1 MAFTACLQKVV
12 VMNGKELIRA
22 VIRDGAGERL
32 PFMVIT
38 MSFAARCIGK
48 PYRQYATDHRV
59 QVEGQ
64 VAFAGRFG
72 ADFVSVISD
81 PAVEASDLGGGVIY
95 YDNEPPAN
103 DDAKALLL
111 DKGRLGSL
119 SILDPGSGRR
129 MSNRLEAV
137 RGLVSRV
144 GSDLMVEGWVE
155 GPCAESADLRG
166 LSRLMMDFYD
176 DPDFVRELMAFVT
189 EQEIRFALA
198 QIQAGAEIIGVGDA
212 ASSLMGPE
220 IFSDFTKEHHR
231 AYVEAIHG
239 AGALARLHICGQT
252 ADIMPLLADI
262 PYDIIDLDTQ
272 SPISKARAALGP
284 DRVLLGNIDTVS
296 VVRDGKPA
304 DVLAGLQA
312 CYQDAGK
319 CRYIVG
325 AGCEAPGDSPDEN
338 ILAMRDFA
346 RNQAVH
352 EFL

>member
-1 MAFTACLQKVV
+1 
-12 VMNGKELIRA
+12 MNGRDLVKTVL
-22 VIRDGAGERL
+22 RDGTGERL

-48 PYRQYATDHRV
+48 PYREYATDHRV

-64 VAFAGRFG
+64 LAFAERFG

-95 YDNEPPAN
+95 YDDEPPAN

-111 DKGRLGSL
+111 DKSRLGSL
-119 SILDPGSGRR
+119 HTVDPGSGKR

-137 RGLVSRV
+137 RGLKSRA
-144 GSDLMVEGWVE
+144 GTELLVEGWVE

-176 DPDFVRELMAFVT
+176 DPDFVKEMMAFVT

-198 QIQAGAEIIGVGDA
+198 QIHAGAEIIGVGDA

-220 IFSDFTKEHHR
+220 IFRDFIKEHHR

-252 ADIMPLLADI
+252 ADLMQYLVDI

-272 SPISKARAALGP
+272 SPVANARAVLGS

-296 VVRDGKPA
+296 VVRDGTPL
-304 DVLAGLQA
+304 DVHAALKA
-312 CYQDAGK
+312 CWRDAGK
-319 CRYIVG
+319 SHYIVG
-325 AGCEAPGDSPDEN
+325 AGCEAPGDSPDAN

-346 RNQAVH
+346 RGNG
-352 EFL
+352 LL